1 MTIPNPAGSLEKKR
15 EPLSIFCSIR
25 SLIQFNLANL
35 NESNYYYAKKVLSDL
50 CNDRL
55 MVQFLQ

>member
-25 SLIQFNLANL
+25 SLIQFNSTNL
-35 NESNYYYAKKVLSDL
+35 NESNYYYAKKVYLIYVMID
-50 CNDRL
+50 
-55 MVQFLQ
+55 